1 MMKISK
7 TMKKELIKLGV
18 FAICL
23 FGVFN
28 YIIKIFVVPTGSMNP
43 TIHPGDFIFAN
54 ALAYVIDEPQ
64 RGDVVTFEG
73 EDKML
78 VKRIIGM
85 PNDTVSFVDGKVIV
99 NGEVLDEEYLTNE
112 VKTYSSCTF
121 VVPEGHYFMLGDNRI
136 NSCDSRYF
144 EQPYIELSR
153 IKAKLM
159 FVIPVSEVT
168 DAFSAEQR
176 KKDGTQAVLLGRKNV
191 FSILIET
198 SMKQNY

>member
-28 YIIKIFVVPTGSMNP
+28 YIIKIFVVPTGSMDP

-78 VKRIIGM
+78 VKRIIGT
-85 PNDTVSFVDGKVIV
+85 PNDTISFADGKVIV
-99 NGEVLDEEYLTNE
+99 NGEVLEEDYLTSD
-112 VKTYSSCTF
+112 VKTYSGRTF
-121 VVPEGHYFMLGDNRI
+121 VVPEGHYFVLGDNRM

-144 EQPYIELSR
+144 KEPYIESSK

-159 FVIPVSEVT
+159 CVVPLSKVT
-168 DAFSAEQR
+168 DAFS
-176 KKDGTQAVLLGRKNV
+176 KKGN
-191 FSILIET
+191 SE
-198 SMKQNY
+198 NYLMNNTNARY

>member
-1 MMKISK
+1 MKISK
-7 TMKKELIKLGV
+7 KIKKELIKLGV

-43 TIHPGDFIFAN
+43 TIHPGDFTVNN
-54 ALAYVIDEPQ
+54 AWAYMIGEPQ

-73 EDKML
+73 DDKML
-78 VKRIIGM
+78 VKRIIGT

-99 NGEVLDEEYLTNE
+99 NGEVLEEEYLTSN
-112 VKTYSSCTF
+112 VRTFSPKTF
-121 VVPEGHYFMLGDNRI
+121 VVPEGHYFVLGDNRM
-136 NSCDSRYF
+136 NSLDSRYM
-144 EQPYIELSR
+144 EQPYIERSR

-168 DAFSAEQR
+168 DVFCAEQH
-176 KKDGTQAVLLGRKNV
+176 KKDSAQAVLLGRKNV
-191 FSILIET
+191 FSILMET